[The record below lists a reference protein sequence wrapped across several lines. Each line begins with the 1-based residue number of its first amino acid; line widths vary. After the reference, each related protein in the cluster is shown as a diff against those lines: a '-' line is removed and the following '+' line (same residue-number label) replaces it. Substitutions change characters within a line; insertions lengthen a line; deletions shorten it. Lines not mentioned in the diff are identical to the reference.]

1 LQGDSYTFTAQNAR
15 FTVACKE
22 CERPRLI
29 YGKSM
34 LTERH
39 KVQLAL
45 LLSNYEFTCGS
56 PITPP
61 DHPLHVALQK
71 HHQIILYMWL
81 SKNTTRSSFT
91 CGSPIT
97 PPDHPLHGK
106 LIVHLNIDC
115 SSCMETSYY
124 SSNLVRPDVCYYCG
138 CINGDIIL
146 QF

>member
-1 LQGDSYTFTAQNAR
+1 MQGDSYTFTAQNAR

-61 DHPLHVALQK
+61 DHPLH
-71 HHQIILYMWL
+71 
-81 SKNTTRSSFT
+81 
-91 CGSPIT
+91 
-97 PPDHPLHGK
+97 GK